1 LLAGGGDGTEPLRKY
16 AAALARS
23 PLDIQ
28 VLAICGRNRKLAE
41 RIREDNHAG
50 VHVFGFV
57 DNMPELLLASDLLVT
72 RAGPGMIAEGLACGC
87 PLLLTGYLPG
97 QEEGNVKEVVDRSLG
112 RFVPRPDDLVEAV
125 GEWFGR
131 PPAQRLEDA
140 AKVRAAAD
148 PGAAFQVADVL
159 VRLAGRG

>member
-1 LLAGGGDGTEPLRKY
+1 
-16 AAALARS
+16 
-23 PLDIQ
+23 
-28 VLAICGRNRKLAE
+28 VLAICGRNRKLAA

-97 QEEGNVKEVVDRSLG
+97 QEEGNVKEVLDRGLG
-112 RFVPRPDDLVEAV
+112 RFVPRPRDLVEAV
-125 GEWFGR
+125 SEWFTK
-131 PPAQRLEDA
+131 PKAERLADA
-140 AKVRAAAD
+140 ETVRAAAD
-148 PGAAFQVADVL
+148 PGAAFQIADVL
-159 VRLAGRG
+159 ARLAGRG